1 MLQITSSYGSICI
14 QGFIFCPCHSNVWPY
29 SDIYCPH
36 VQTAAGVP
44 CQTDSRNFCLLFE
57 YKKYQTNYINLF
69 FNLKKKIPERSVLN
83 RIVWSSRQIPLRDSQ
98 QNILNG
104 GSCGWLFTGQSN
116 DQLLLQFGRSSPGSS
131 FLGELRF
138 ASFTD
143 SDINFQ
149 ESRPVLPVV
158 QGDVSPRM
166 LVEQQRLLAWAYHI
180 CFPAKLQ
187 NRVWGRLPDGF
198 VH

>member
-1 MLQITSSYGSICI
+1 MHVCDAPCKLISFAEKQQFSALASPFLRKAMFGNLRRWKQNRNNMEDSLNTSKHACCLCVRMPFGRRSTGAAGTSLSESVPNCEGAVSQTRRRNEVSFSPGQGLGAIEFPSWRSEDITSNC
-14 QGFIFCPCHSNVWPY
+14 
-29 SDIYCPH
+29 
-36 VQTAAGVP
+36 
-44 CQTDSRNFCLLFE
+44 
-57 YKKYQTNYINLF
+57 
-69 FNLKKKIPERSVLN
+69 
-83 RIVWSSRQIPLRDSQ
+83 
-98 QNILNG
+98 
-104 GSCGWLFTGQSN
+104 QSN

-166 LVEQQRLLAWAYHI
+166 LVEQQRLLA
-180 CFPAKLQ
+180 
-187 NRVWGRLPDGF
+187 
-198 VH
+198 